1 MPQKL
6 KTSGMVL
13 LSLLLMVACASSQ
26 GPPTSSSS
34 PPELTTDEPEPKT
47 VVILG
52 DSLTAGFGISRDQAF
67 PALIQDEIDKLG
79 WNMEVVDAGVSGD
92 TTASGLRRLDWLLKR
107 KIDVLVIELGAN
119 DGLRGVPIS
128 ETKHNIQAII
138 DKTRRAYPDVK
149 IVIAGMKLPP
159 NMGQEYASAFEQI
172 FPELARSNNAALIPF
187 LLEGVAADPKLNL
200 IDRIHPTAEGHKIVA
215 RNVWTVLKPV
225 LESIQ

>member
-1 MPQKL
+1 MSQKV
-6 KTSGMVL
+6 KTVLLVL
-13 LSLLLMVACASSQ
+13 LSLFVMAACSSAQ
-26 GPPTSSSS
+26 APTTSSN
-34 PPELTTDEPEPKT
+34 PPEPTVDEPEPKT

-79 WNMEVVDAGVSGD
+79 WNVEVVDAGVSGD
-92 TTASGLRRLDWLLKR
+92 TTAGGLRRLDWLLKR

-119 DGLRGVPIS
+119 DGLRGVPVS
-128 ETKHNIQAII
+128 ETKRNIQAII
-138 DKTRRAYPDVK
+138 DKTRRTYPDVK

-159 NMGQEYASAFEQI
+159 NMGQDYAARFEKI
-172 FPELARSNNAALIPF
+172 FPELAKSNNAALIPF

-225 LESIQ
+225 LESIH